1 MLKFKIALQATQIS
15 CALLA
20 EQVHGKFP
28 LCVNICLNSCRDL
41 HSFNFICRL
50 FHKTLPLKFNEFIPY
65 F

>member
-1 MLKFKIALQATQIS
+1 MLKLKITLLATKTPYALH
-15 CALLA
+15 A

-28 LCVNICLNSCRDL
+28 LCFYISLNSCRDL
-41 HSFNFICRL
+41 HSFNFIASL